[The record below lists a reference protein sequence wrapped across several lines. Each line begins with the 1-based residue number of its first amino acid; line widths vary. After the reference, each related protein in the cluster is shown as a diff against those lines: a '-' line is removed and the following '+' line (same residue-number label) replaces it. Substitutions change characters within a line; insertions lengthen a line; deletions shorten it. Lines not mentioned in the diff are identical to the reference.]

1 MTARTVSFATNDTKD
16 SYENT
21 PETAPLTRS
30 LSVAPPVDI
39 HKKRARDTEETED
52 EAPEENQCA
61 SPVSKLKPRSLSFD
75 NVEKEDNCTGQ
86 PATDSQPSVVAPG
99 DLEEGEILP
108 TAACDFRDAV

>member
-1 MTARTVSFATNDTKD
+1 MTARTVSFATDGPDD

-52 EAPEENQCA
+52 EDCEETQCA
-61 SPVSKLKPRSLSFD
+61 SPVSKLKPRSLDFD
-75 NVEKEDNCTGQ
+75 NVKEDNCTGQ
-86 PATDSQPSVVAPG
+86 PATDSQPVAPG
-99 DLEEGEILP
+99 NLEEGEIP
-108 TAACDFRDAV
+108 PAAA